1 MSLVVQLYFY
11 LLNLNTKEHTTCNLS
26 ETVISQGATLLL
38 FIFCLIQWQFNF
50 DMMQS
55 LVVYHVNLDL
65 IYLSHQ
71 PAHSECCYTAVSVVF
86 IIVVLF
92 EKFFICLYCIWYGYM
107 NFIVFMSNKTTMKP
121 WNYCCSFLSGVD
133 SVECNEH
140 LHKPLSLNQLM
151 HKSWQ
156 FILGR
161 GLNTINISCLCGHH
175 PHINISHQILQN
187 ILIKNQE

>member
-1 MSLVVQLYFY
+1 MSLVVQLYFS
-11 LLNLNTKEHTTCNLS
+11 LPNLNTKEHTTCNLS

-92 EKFFICLYCIWYGYM
+92 ERFFVFVC
-107 NFIVFMSNKTTMKP
+107 IVFDTATWTLLFLWAIKQP
-121 WNYCCSFLSGVD
+121 WNH
-133 SVECNEH
+133 E
-140 LHKPLSLNQLM
+140 
-151 HKSWQ
+151 
-156 FILGR
+156 
-161 GLNTINISCLCGHH
+161 TIVVLFCQVWIPWNAMNIS
-175 PHINISHQILQN
+175 INL
-187 ILIKNQE
+187 